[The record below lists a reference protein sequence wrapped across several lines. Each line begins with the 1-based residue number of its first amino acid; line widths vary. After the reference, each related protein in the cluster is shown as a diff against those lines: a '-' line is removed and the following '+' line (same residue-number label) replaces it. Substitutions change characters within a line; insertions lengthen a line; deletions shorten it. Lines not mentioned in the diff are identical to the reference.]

1 MKTDA
6 TIRWMTADRADADA
20 PGLLALMR
28 DLAAFEGWPGLL
40 SVTAAEIARRIS
52 TAPPALQAVLAE
64 APGGDLIGFAT
75 VFAIPYAYAMNPSL
89 ELEMLFVTEPWR
101 AQGVGRA
108 LMDAVLGHARAG
120 GFERVE
126 WNVLAKNA
134 RAKAFYESLG
144 GVEKDGWRRWG
155 VTL

>member
-20 PGLLALMR
+20 PGLLALM
-28 DLAAFEGWPGLL
+28 DGLAAFEGWPELL
-40 SVTAAEIARRIS
+40 SITAAEIARRAQA
-52 TAPPALQAVLAE
+52 TPPALQAVLAE

-75 VFAIPYAYAMNPSL
+75 VFAIPYAYAAKPSL
-89 ELEMLFVTEPWR
+89 ELEMLYVTEPWR
-101 AQGVGRA
+101 ARGVGRA
-108 LMDAVLGHARAG
+108 LMDAVLDHARAG

-126 WNVLAKNA
+126 WNVLPKNA

-144 GVEKDGWRRWG
+144 GTEKDGWRRWG
-155 VTL
+155 MTL

>member
-6 TIRWMTADRADADA
+6 TIRWMTPGRAAADA
-20 PGLLALMR
+20 PGLLALMH
-28 DLAAFEGWPGLL
+28 DLAAFEGWPDLL
-40 SVTAAEIARRIS
+40 SITAAEIARRVS
-52 TAPPALQAVLAE
+52 ASPPALQAVLAE
-64 APGGDLIGFAT
+64 APGGDLVGFAT

-108 LMDAVLGHARAG
+108 LMDAVLAHAQAG

-126 WNVLAKNA
+126 WNVLADNA
-134 RAKAFYESLG
+134 RAQAFYESLG
-144 GVEKDGWRRWG
+144 GAEKAGWRRWG
-155 VTL
+155 LTV